1 MNNQSSFLRSWE
13 YSSMEEWSGRYR
25 YTGSIPVIPTKY
37 TNTLLGIIRG
47 RKVVLVVADK
57 RNSAINPKYNNI
69 YINKTKEV
77 FLRNNERNRS
87 LKRRA

>member
-1 MNNQSSFLRSWE
+1 
-13 YSSMEEWSGRYR
+13 MEEWSGRYR

-57 RNSAINPKYNNI
+57 RNSAINPKYNNNNI
-69 YINKTKEV
+69 YIRVINEKYIK
-77 FLRNNERNRS
+77 NNN
-87 LKRRA
+87 